1 MSELLSLREAAT
13 LAPLVDPNRLR
24 LARELRKW
32 TQAELS
38 DRAGGAFTPA
48 ALSQLERG
56 HTRPSPATLLA
67 IATATDCPLRFFV
80 ARPGDQHREGF
91 FRSLQA
97 TPARERRRHLADAR
111 LLQEF
116 VTAMEEYVDL
126 PDLDLPSFDG
136 RVRESGV
143 EKLADATRRA
153 WRVESGPVPHVVRLL
168 ERHGVLVVRAASFTR
183 EVDAFSVKHPTRPIV
198 VLGSEKGVTARS
210 RFDAAHEL
218 AHILLHDDDDAGQ
231 RATEDEA
238 HQFAAAFLMP
248 ETDIYR
254 DLPRSADWA
263 LLMKLKVKWRVS
275 IAALLRRAR
284 TLDVMSPQR
293 YVNAMK
299 VMSSRGWR
307 TNEPGDEKLGPLESP
322 LLLPR
327 ALDRLADLGI
337 SADDLAE
344 EAALPVDD
352 IRRLIRLTR
361 DPRPRVEL

>member
-1 MSELLSLREAAT
+1 
-13 LAPLVDPNRLR
+13 
-24 LARELRKW
+24 
-32 TQAELS
+32 
-38 DRAGGAFTPA
+38 
-48 ALSQLERG
+48 
-56 HTRPSPATLLA
+56 
-67 IATATDCPLRFFV
+67 
-80 ARPGDQHREGF
+80 
-91 FRSLQA
+91 
-97 TPARERRRHLADAR
+97 
-111 LLQEF
+111 
-116 VTAMEEYVDL
+116 
-126 PDLDLPSFDG
+126 
-136 RVRESGV
+136 
-143 EKLADATRRA
+143 
-153 WRVESGPVPHVVRLL
+153 
-168 ERHGVLVVRAASFTR
+168 
-183 EVDAFSVKHPTRPIV
+183 
-198 VLGSEKGVTARS
+198 
-210 RFDAAHEL
+210 
-218 AHILLHDDDDAGQ
+218 
-231 RATEDEA
+231 
-238 HQFAAAFLMP
+238 MP